1 VIALETAGLGKRYGR
16 TWALEDC
23 SLQLEAGRVA
33 ALVGPNG
40 AGKTTLLHVVTG
52 FLRPTTGSVHVLG
65 ASPVEHARDVMPRVG
80 FVAQDHP
87 LYHGFTVAE
96 TLTLGRKLNPRWDDR
111 LPRDR
116 IDRLRIPLD
125 RPVGKLSGGQRAQV
139 ALAVALGKRPELLV
153 LDEPLA
159 SLDPLARREFLGMLM
174 EVAAETGVTV
184 LLSSH
189 DLADMERVCDHLIV
203 IRDARVRL
211 VGDIA
216 DVVGRHRRLIGPRLP
231 ADRIANVER
240 TVAVS
245 STERQTTVLA
255 QLSGPVLDPRWEIQE
270 VSLEDVVLAY
280 LGRDADERSGRE
292 TAAGRREDL
301 EVLR

>member
-96 TLTLGRKLNPRWDDR
+96 TLTLGRKLNPSWDDR

-203 IRDARVRL
+203 ICDARVRL